1 MPRKQDFVWQR
12 KEINMFGRKNKNI
25 IEINGKTI
33 NVSGNNIRIA
43 NNHVYVDG
51 KIVDNLDG
59 PSITVVVAGTVE
71 NIETEYDVNIQGN
84 CGNVTCDILTVN
96 GNVNGDVDANCINVD
111 GDINGNVDV
120 VSINIQGNI
129 NGNVDAESINQN

>member
-1 MPRKQDFVWQR
+1 MFRRK
-12 KEINMFGRKNKNI
+12 KNKNT
-25 IEINGKTI
+25 IEINNRII

-43 NNHVYVDG
+43 NGKVYVDG
-51 KIVDNLDG
+51 KLVDNIDG
-59 PSITVVVAGTVE
+59 PDITIIVEGTVE
-71 NIETEYDVNIQGN
+71 NLETEHDVEVQGN

-96 GNVNGDVDANCINVD
+96 GNINGDVDANCINVD

-129 NGNVDAESINQN
+129 NGNVDAESINKN

>member
-1 MPRKQDFVWQR
+1 
-12 KEINMFGRKNKNI
+12 MFGRKNKNT

-43 NNHVYVDG
+43 NNKVYVDG
-51 KIVDNLDG
+51 KLVNDMDGPKITIIVD
-59 PSITVVVAGTVE
+59 GTVE
-71 NIETEYDVNIQGN
+71 NLETEYDVEIQGN

-96 GNVNGDVDANCINVD
+96 GNINGDVDANCINVD

-120 VSINIQGNI
+120 VSINIKGTI
-129 NGNVDAESINQN
+129 HGNVDADTINQN

>member
-1 MPRKQDFVWQR
+1 
-12 KEINMFGRKNKNI
+12 MFGRKKNKKT

-43 NNHVYVDG
+43 NNKVYVDG
-51 KIVDNLDG
+51 KLVNDMDG
-59 PSITVVVAGTVE
+59 PKITIVVEGTVE
-71 NIETEYDVNIQGN
+71 HLETEYDVEIQGN

-96 GNVNGDVDANCINVD
+96 GNVKGDVDANCINVD
-111 GDINGNVDV
+111 GDINGNIDV

-129 NGNVDAESINQN
+129 NGNVDAEYVAHS